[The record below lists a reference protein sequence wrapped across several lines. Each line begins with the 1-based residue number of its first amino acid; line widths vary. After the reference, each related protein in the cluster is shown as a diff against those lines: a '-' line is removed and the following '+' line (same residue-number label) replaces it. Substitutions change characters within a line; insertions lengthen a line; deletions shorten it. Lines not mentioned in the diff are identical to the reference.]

1 MPQLEKSPGSSEDAA
16 QPKYTHTFKKVIL
29 LMGRLFFIYFLPE
42 FGFVSSVRTSPIAKM
57 EVFLKQNRQ

>member
-1 MPQLEKSPGSSEDAA
+1 
-16 QPKYTHTFKKVIL
+16 
-29 LMGRLFFIYFLPE
+29 MGRLFFIYFLPE